1 MTPPTRHMVSS
12 EGSFFFFFSSRI
24 NFKLVHSYTVK
35 QLTCIIF
42 YSSGLQNIYTSSI
55 EVFNIYNIYIGLQN
69 FIYKINL
76 KVFQWAPI
84 DVWPLTADV
93 DCSVLWFPLLYLHGL
108 NTRAKLYA

>member
-1 MTPPTRHMVSS
+1 MRGH
-12 EGSFFFFFSSRI
+12 FFFPSRI
-24 NFKLVHSYTVK
+24 NFKLVHSYNVK

-42 YSSGLQNIYTSSI
+42 CSSELQNIYI
-55 EVFNIYNIYIGLQN
+55 QAPYMEVFNIYNIYMSLQN
-69 FIYKINL
+69 FIYKIDL

-93 DCSVLWFPLLYLHGL
+93 DCPVLWFPLLYLHGL